1 MRRIKILKVLFI
13 FWLFLFFLIV
23 LAFKTLKMF
32 FLAGLDFNIP
42 MMVMLSVGSLLIF
55 QAAIKLTMLSGTFG
69 IMAYKKGDELEYYL
83 RGIEK
88 IMPATIAHMFHN
100 RAKKGV
106 LYFTQDEAKEVIAWL
121 HGKFSHTKS
130 YVTFF
135 SNTALMTGLLGT
147 FAGLLISIDKM
158 GAIVM
163 SLAGDIN
170 IGEVITGFAGP
181 IAGMATGFSSSILGV
196 VTAMVLGM
204 KQYFLDRSEEAFIE
218 DIEDWLKGKII
229 ESQSSEVMQQFS
241 SAMAAVAPLAASGQA
256 PIFNGGVVH
265 HQSHS
270 VGQETQ
276 VVHANYSQDTAS
288 APTAGIQ
295 QQNIV
300 QNNQPQQTYQQP
312 TQAQAKATGGFIDVF
327 VDTIG
332 NFTQTMEK
340 YNKSNEVVYKMLS
353 QSVEDGAKSAKD
365 QGMLF
370 ENISS
375 SLKELNINQFSSSM
389 KMEESLQD
397 ISNVMIGEHRTIK
410 QLLSVQEQ
418 LNENIL
424 KLVKALENDNKQN
437 KKA

>member
-241 SAMAAVAPLAASGQA
+241 SAMAGGESFANAGPAPVFGAGAVMQGAAVAASAGYVQGSDGAIQNQAQPVAQAYQA
-256 PIFNGGVVH
+256 P
-265 HQSHS
+265 
-270 VGQETQ
+270 
-276 VVHANYSQDTAS
+276 
-288 APTAGIQ
+288 
-295 QQNIV
+295 
-300 QNNQPQQTYQQP
+300 QP
-312 TQAQAKATGGFIDVF
+312 TQAQAKATSGFIDVF

-424 KLVKALENDNKQN
+424 KLVKALENDNKLN